1 MGFSI
6 EKGPVFTILRV
17 AMNEGE
23 SFRAEPGVMVAMSTT
38 IELKVKPAGKGV
50 LGSLA
55 AAVGG
60 GARM

>member
-1 MGFSI
+1 
-6 EKGPVFTILRV
+6 
-17 AMNEGE
+17 MNEGE
-23 SFRAEPGVMVAMSTT
+23 SFRAEPGAMVAMSTP